1 MLWYS
6 CCLLIDN
13 FNNNKIYSNKRMQ
26 NSKNNIICIKLKNE
40 KFLNI
45 DIEAKK
51 DDTGSIGIKIL
62 NCTLNIYLKI
72 IKLNYRRIV

>member
-1 MLWYS
+1 
-6 CCLLIDN
+6 
-13 FNNNKIYSNKRMQ
+13 MQ